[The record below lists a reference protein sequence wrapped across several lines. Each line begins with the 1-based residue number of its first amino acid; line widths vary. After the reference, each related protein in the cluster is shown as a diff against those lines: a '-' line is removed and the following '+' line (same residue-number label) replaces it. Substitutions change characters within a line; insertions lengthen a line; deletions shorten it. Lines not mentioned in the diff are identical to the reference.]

1 MEKMNSLRPR
11 KTSTKKGKNQMPQKR
26 GTPRISARQAMV
38 AANRHLLFHYPTM
51 FTGATPRR
59 LRLPNLDLWVVPIV
73 LTHPVKGVVGQVGL
87 VAVDASSGEVM
98 GSTPRPE
105 AVASAKKI
113 RGAKGYELETAIL
126 RPRAV

>member
-1 MEKMNSLRPR
+1 MEIRTDHQAAQNQHEER
-11 KTSTKKGKNQMPQKR
+11 KKSMPQKR
-26 GTPRISARQAMV
+26 NGSRISSRQAMV

-59 LRLPNLDLWVVPIV
+59 LRLPKFDLWVVPIV
-73 LTHPVKGVVGQVGL
+73 LTHPKKGVIGEVGL
-87 VAVDASSGEVM
+87 VAVDAASGKVM
-98 GSTPRPE
+98 GSTPRRE
-105 AVASAKKI
+105 AVATGKRI